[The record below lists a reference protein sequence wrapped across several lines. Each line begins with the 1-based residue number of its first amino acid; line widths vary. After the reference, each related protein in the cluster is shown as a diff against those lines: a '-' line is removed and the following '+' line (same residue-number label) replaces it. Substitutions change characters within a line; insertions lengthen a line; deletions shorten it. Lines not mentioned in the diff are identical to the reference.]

1 MIRSSND
8 ETNFPRKLLLSNTQV
23 SKIRRAFAN
32 GLSGN
37 LKFSKTQYSKMIQ
50 SGGIL
55 GKLKKGISLVPKLA
69 PALAGKATEY

>member
-8 ETNFPRKLLLSNTQV
+8 ETNFPHKLLLTNTQV
-23 SKIRRAFAN
+23 SKIRTAFAN

-37 LKFSKTQYSKMIQ
+37 IKFSKTQYSKMIQ

-55 GKLKKGISLVPKLA
+55 GELKKGILLVPKIA
-69 PALAGKATEY
+69 PVLAGKATEY